1 MQVISFTSDAPDQ
14 MPIFMR
20 VWPCENARAAVLI
33 AHGAAEHGARYARV
47 AEALNSAGYA
57 VYAPDHRGHG
67 LTGSRAQLGVFGD
80 ADGWNRAVADL
91 DRAAS
96 IVRERHP
103 GLPLVL
109 VGHSM
114 GSLMAQQY
122 VAEYGAK
129 IDGAVLSGSM
139 LIDGLLDLA
148 PLVEAEVA
156 KSGRDAPCT
165 VMTEMMAGGGFTAGL
180 DDVETPFDW
189 LSRDRA
195 EVRAYIDDPLCGF
208 PLTAGAWLDLLKH
221 NRIPRTSTEY
231 ARIPRDLPVYVFAG
245 DKDPVSQNLTA
256 LHELLRRYTATGMRR
271 VSSRFYPSARHE
283 TLNDINRDQVTAD
296 LVAWLAA
303 NV

>member
-1 MQVISFTSDAPDQ
+1 MQITSFTSDAPDQ

-20 VWPCENARAAVLI
+20 VWPRENARAIVLI

-47 AEALNSAGYA
+47 AGALNSAGYA
-57 VYAPDHRGHG
+57 VCAPDHRGHG

-91 DRAAS
+91 DRAAA

-109 VGHSM
+109 FGHSM

-122 VAEYGAK
+122 VAEYGSR

-139 LIDGLLDLA
+139 LIDGLLELA

-156 KSGRDAPCT
+156 RSGRDAPCT
-165 VMTEMMAGGGFTAGL
+165 VMAEMMAGGGFTAGL
-180 DDVETPFDW
+180 EDVETPFDW

-195 EVRAYIDDPLCGF
+195 EVRAYVDDPLCGF
-208 PLTAGAWLDLLKH
+208 PLSAGAWVDLLKH
-221 NRIPRTSTEY
+221 NRIPRTSADY
-231 ARIPRDLPVYVFAG
+231 ARIPRELPVYVFAG
-245 DKDPVSQNLTA
+245 DKDPVNQNLSA
-256 LHELLRRYTATGMRR
+256 LHELLRRYSAAGMQR
-271 VSSRFYPSARHE
+271 VSSRFYAGARHE
-283 TLNDINRDQVTAD
+283 TLNEINREQVTAD
-296 LVAWLAA
+296 LLDWLAA

>member
-1 MQVISFTSDAPDQ
+1 MPKKNGAPVSGRRN
-14 MPIFMR
+14 FLKT
-20 VWPCENARAAVLI
+20 AGLA
-33 AHGAAEHGARYARV
+33 GAAAA
-47 AEALNSAGYA
+47 ATIAM
-57 VYAPDHRGHG
+57 PQI
-67 LTGSRAQLGVFGD
+67 SRAQT
-80 ADGWNRAVADL
+80 VALKMQTSWPATD
-91 DRAAS
+91 
-96 IVRERHP
+96 IFTE
-103 GLPLVL
+103 
-109 VGHSM
+109 
-114 GSLMAQQY
+114 MAQQY

-165 VMTEMMAGGGFTAGL
+165 VMAEMMAGGGFTAGL

-245 DKDPVSQNLTA
+245 DKDPVNQNLTA
-256 LHELLRRYTATGMRR
+256 LHELLRRYTATGMGR
-271 VSSRFYPSARHE
+271 VSSRFYPGARHE
-283 TLNDINRDQVTAD
+283 TLNDINREQVTAD

>member
-20 VWPCENARAAVLI
+20 VWPVENARAIVLI

-57 VYAPDHRGHG
+57 VGAPDHRGHG

-80 ADGWNRAVADL
+80 TDGWNRVVADL
-91 DRAAS
+91 DRAAALL
-96 IVRERHP
+96 RERHR

-109 VGHSM
+109 FGHSM
-114 GSLMAQQY
+114 GSLMTQQY
-122 VAEYGAK
+122 VAEYGTR

-148 PLVEAEVA
+148 PLVEAEVTR
-156 KSGRDAPCT
+156 SGRHAPCT
-165 VMTEMMAGGGFTAGL
+165 VMAEMMAGGGFTAGL
-180 DDVETPFDW
+180 EDVETPFDW

-195 EVRAYIDDPLCGF
+195 EVRAYVDDPLCGF
-208 PLTAGAWLDLLKH
+208 PLSAGAWVDLLKH
-221 NRIPRTSTEY
+221 NRIPRTSADY
-231 ARIPRDLPVYVFAG
+231 ARIPRELPVYVFAG
-245 DKDPVSQNLTA
+245 DKDPVNQNLTA

-283 TLNDINRDQVTAD
+283 TLNEINREQVTAD
-296 LVAWLAA
+296 LLDWLAA